1 MRYVNLSN
9 ILALKLIAPKVDK
22 RFPSYQ
28 TLVDAKVLLPKEVN
42 QWILMN
48 KLVISLD
55 LIPKLSS
62 HTSIIKMIHLL
73 IKG

>member
-42 QWILMN
+42 QLMLMN
-48 KLVISLD
+48 KLVISLNSKTE
-55 LIPKLSS
+55 LTYLYY
-62 HTSIIKMIHLL
+62 
-73 IKG
+73 

>member
-55 LIPKLSS
+55 FILNSKTEL
-62 HTSIIKMIHLL
+62 TYLYY
-73 IKG
+73 

>member
-48 KLVISLD
+48 KLVINLTE
-55 LIPKLSS
+55 LTYLYY
-62 HTSIIKMIHLL
+62 
-73 IKG
+73 

>member
-28 TLVDAKVLLPKEVN
+28 TLVDAKVLLPKEVK
-42 QWILMN
+42 QLIRMN
-48 KLVISLD
+48 KLVIRLNSKTEL
-55 LIPKLSS
+55 
-62 HTSIIKMIHLL
+62 TYIHY
-73 IKG
+73 

>member
-42 QWILMN
+42 QLMQMN
-48 KLVISLD
+48 KLVISLNSKTE
-55 LIPKLSS
+55 LTYLYY
-62 HTSIIKMIHLL
+62 
-73 IKG
+73 

>member
-9 ILALKLIAPKVDK
+9 ILELKLIAPKVDK

-48 KLVISLD
+48 KLVISLNSKTE
-55 LIPKLSS
+55 LTYLYY
-62 HTSIIKMIHLL
+62 
-73 IKG
+73 

>member
-1 MRYVNLSN
+1 MRYINLSN

-42 QWILMN
+42 QLILMN
-48 KLVISLD
+48 KLVISINSTTELTW
-55 LIPKLSS
+55 LYY
-62 HTSIIKMIHLL
+62 
-73 IKG
+73 